1 MCGYV
6 PESREVMAPPFR
18 LALVEDRDGTDEV
31 TVMVIS
37 PPLNG
42 SEE

>member
-1 MCGYV
+1 
-6 PESREVMAPPFR
+6 MAPPFR
-18 LALVEDRDGTDEV
+18 LALVEDRDGNDNV
-31 TVMVIS
+31 MVMVIS

>member
-1 MCGYV
+1 
-6 PESREVMAPPFR
+6 MAPPFR

-31 TVMVIS
+31 MVMVIFS
-37 PPLNG
+37 PQNG